1 MDSNG
6 SSLKNF
12 NFEGMTTEEIIN
24 KYESVLSTRE
34 NQLLSL
40 TIEIGNANS
49 EINKLSDEIEKY
61 DKENEILLNKINK
74 IEKNISQELSNK
86 EIMFMRLQ
94 QKESEVEFL
103 QIQLDALIKGTNIK
117 PTEEKKI
124 VKNEEGGFFS
134 SAKNK
139 MKALKE
145 KVDST
150 ISNLKSRL
158 FDLEQQE
165 KDRNALALKLA
176 QLKKDFQ
183 ILTST
188 KNKLE
193 QELKQKDDSYNQRIN
208 SLRSDNENLQL
219 SYNEKLALNKK
230 LFTENDALEKEIEQR
245 DNELNDLRNKLKD
258 MNNQL
263 GQSLVDKG
271 DLENQV
277 QKLKAIKNSQLNDI
291 NKLTKENKNLSE
303 IITDQDKKL
312 QRAQDEIA
320 LMNNK
325 SNENDADIQNLNIK
339 LRGLMDD
346 ISNTQN
352 VLNRNNGEN
361 RDLDEKLC
369 ELNNQ
374 CENLKCENANLNSNI
389 IKEKALRADKEKQNQ
404 NLNNIINE
412 HENQINDLNNKYN
425 SLNAMY
431 SMTTSDNKNSQIQN
445 NKLKEHIM
453 ILTQQNQK
461 LLDELDCVKDQDLK
475 MKNLLSRKDQ
485 SSMILRGVYD
495 CIQQGTMCLEKIES
509 DPIGYSRG
517 NLRSN
522 SPKEKIRSNSP
533 RYTYQNNN

>member
-1 MDSNG
+1 MKMSTQNYNLESGSYEIKISTNG
-6 SSLKNF
+6 
-12 NFEGMTTEEIIN
+12 I
-24 KYESVLSTRE
+24 
-34 NQLLSL
+34 
-40 TIEIGNANS
+40 
-49 EINKLSDEIEKY
+49 
-61 DKENEILLNKINK
+61 
-74 IEKNISQELSNK
+74 
-86 EIMFMRLQ
+86 
-94 QKESEVEFL
+94 
-103 QIQLDALIKGTNIK
+103 
-117 PTEEKKI
+117 
-124 VKNEEGGFFS
+124 
-134 SAKNK
+134 
-139 MKALKE
+139 
-145 KVDST
+145 DST

-165 KDRNALALKLA
+165 KDRNALAQKLA

>member
-1 MDSNG
+1 MSTSNYNLESG
-6 SSLKNF
+6 SY
-12 NFEGMTTEEIIN
+12 EI
-24 KYESVLSTRE
+24 KVST
-34 NQLLSL
+34 NG
-40 TIEIGNANS
+40 I
-49 EINKLSDEIEKY
+49 
-61 DKENEILLNKINK
+61 
-74 IEKNISQELSNK
+74 
-86 EIMFMRLQ
+86 
-94 QKESEVEFL
+94 
-103 QIQLDALIKGTNIK
+103 
-117 PTEEKKI
+117 
-124 VKNEEGGFFS
+124 
-134 SAKNK
+134 
-139 MKALKE
+139 
-145 KVDST
+145 DST

-165 KDRNALALKLA
+165 KDRNALAQKLA

-193 QELKQKDDSYNQRIN
+193 QELKQKDDSYNQRIC

-245 DNELNDLRNKLKD
+245 DNELNDLR
-258 MNNQL
+258 
-263 GQSLVDKG
+263 

-277 QKLKAIKNSQLNDI
+277 QKLKTIKNSQLNDI

-320 LMNNK
+320 MMNNK
-325 SNENDADIQNLNIK
+325 SDENDADIQNLNIK

-431 SMTTSDNKNSQIQN
+431 SLTTNDNKNSQIQN

-475 MKNLLSRKDQ
+475 MKSLLSRKDQ

-522 SPKEKIRSNSP
+522 SKEKIRSNSP
-533 RYTYQNNN
+533 RYTYVNKNNN